1 MQGKKLS
8 GSFSWSK
15 EEASAS
21 LVYYYVGIGAML
33 LVGVFFVLPRIAAG
47 S

>member
-1 MQGKKLS
+1 MQGKKMS

-21 LVYYYVGIGAML
+21 LEYYYVGFGVAL
-33 LVGVFFVLPRIAAG
+33 LVTVFFALPRIATG